1 LARLAVDVT
10 AEEVFDSVPLP
21 NPKERGKTMKR
32 LRGGAVIL
40 LVALAGAASA
50 KAQDVSQ
57 ADKDRAL
64 QYLESTKKGVLDATK
79 GLSEAQ
85 WNFKPAPD
93 RWSVAQVMEHLAAAE
108 DMLRGMTQEQVMKSP
123 AVAVRDEMET
133 KKADEGV
140 MAMVPD
146 RSHKVQAPEPLQPT
160 NRFGSPAA
168 AQKHFVESR
177 ATTEEYLKGAAGL
190 RAHLTD
196 SPMGKL
202 DGYQWVLLIAA
213 HSERHTKQM
222 LEVKADP
229 NFPKS

>member
-1 LARLAVDVT
+1 L
-10 AEEVFDSVPLP
+10 FDSVLIQDW
-21 NPKERGKTMKR
+21 ERE
-32 LRGGAVIL
+32 
-40 LVALAGAASA
+40 
-50 KAQDVSQ
+50 DVSQ
-57 ADKDRAL
+57 ADKERAL

-79 GLSEAQ
+79 GLSDAQ

-93 RWSVAQVMEHLAAAE
+93 RWSVAEVMEHLAAAE
-108 DMLRGMTQEQVMKSP
+108 DLLRGMTQEQIMKTP
-123 AVAVRDEMET
+123 AVLPRDADET
-133 KKADEGV
+133 RKADEGV
-140 MAMVPD
+140 LAMVPD
-146 RSHKVQAPEPLQPT
+146 RSHKLQSPEPLKPT

-177 ATTEEYLKGAAGL
+177 ATTEQYLKNTPGL
-190 RAHLTD
+190 RAHVGD

-202 DGYQWVLLIAA
+202 DGYEFVLLIAA